1 MQLAGSSERALNVTQ
16 YHFTAWPDHG
26 VPEYATPLLALHK
39 KMRKRHRPS
48 RGPILVHCRYIQT
61 QTQITVKHKCV
72 YFSAGVGRT
81 GTFIAIDCVL
91 DQVKKE
97 RIVDIAG
104 TIIHLRSQRMKMV
117 QSLVCSCNVK
127 LHYAVC
133 SALCP
138 ICRTMYG
145 HVHCGFS
152 RNYNILSQSYSTL
165 HVTGAVHLH
174 S

>member
-1 MQLAGSSERALNVTQ
+1 MI
-16 YHFTAWPDHG
+16 F
-26 VPEYATPLLALHK
+26 
-39 KMRKRHRPS
+39 
-48 RGPILVHCRYIQT
+48 
-61 QTQITVKHKCV
+61 

-91 DQVKKE
+91 EQVKKE
-97 RIVDIAG
+97 RVVDIAG

-117 QSLVCSCNVK
+117 QSLVCSCNVN

-145 HVHCGFS
+145 HVQCGFS
-152 RNYNILSQSYSTL
+152 RNYNILSLLNSTCYRSSTSSFMMLFLRLL
-165 HVTGAVHLH
+165 HVETHRLLLGI
-174 S
+174 SGEEWTN